1 MHLMC
6 PNMSENVRKCPEYVM
21 QGLCEFFGK
30 PFTPEI
36 HRAALGLSP
45 YHALLTLT
53 AQVSC
58 VLNLL
63 CPSYVSNMSPI
74 CP

>member
-1 MHLMC
+1 MPLMC
-6 PNMSENVRKCPEYVM
+6 PNMSENVRKCPEYVL

-53 AQVSC
+53 AQVSE
-58 VLNLL
+58 
-63 CPSYVSNMSPI
+63 CPYMSLICPYYSPNMS
-74 CP
+74 